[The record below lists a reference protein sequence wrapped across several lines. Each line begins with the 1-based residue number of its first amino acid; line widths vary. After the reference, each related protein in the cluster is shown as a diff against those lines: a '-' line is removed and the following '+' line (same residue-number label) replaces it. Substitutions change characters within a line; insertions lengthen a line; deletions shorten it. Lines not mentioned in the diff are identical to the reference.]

1 MSRIF
6 STLLVTAALTLTSG
20 TAAIAAPAQH
30 ETFVESWQGE
40 EHLSAE
46 DNMCGPWAATID
58 EARSGTYRIVKAP
71 GGRSEGEFHV
81 NGSVDGQI
89 ILTPDNPALPTYSGS
104 YLEKVNTIVIG
115 VDDDGDG
122 DLARVGHFRLRAPLA
137 GSDGSDLVLTMSG
150 RFTTNALGE
159 VVTERFS
166 FTCS

>member
-6 STLLVTAALTLTSG
+6 GTALVTAALTLTSG

-30 ETFVESWQGE
+30 DTFVESWQGQ

-46 DNMCGPWAATID
+46 ENMCGPWAATIH
-58 EARSGTYRIVKAP
+58 EARSGTYRIVEAP

-81 NGSVDGQI
+81 NGAVEGQI

-115 VDDDGDG
+115 VDDDEG
-122 DLARVGHFRLRAPLA
+122 DLARVAHFRLRAPLA
-137 GSDGSDLVLTMSG
+137 GSDGSGLVLTMSG

-166 FTCS
+166 FTCA